1 LEERVWQTSS
11 PTFLGLIRR
20 VLRASYDKV
29 AKEPLPERWV
39 DLINRLNEREIQQK
53 KECSSEQRR
62 RIHR

>member
-1 LEERVWQTSS
+1 VWQTSS